1 MSSVFPNLGWV
12 LLAGLVGLCWG
23 LSEIIGAFKNET
35 GHALRTGGAW
45 LLVVLNLAAAALIF
59 LLVASLVPEANNW
72 LTAILV
78 GLAWP
83 TVIRNTT
90 FKLAQP
96 LQPEQTRE
104 NATVRFEQAYATVQN
119 LARQMI
125 NNALTRQRMKL
136 VTVAIQQEL
145 PALEQFARLAQIASP
160 LQEDTTISSDT
171 YIDRILKRKDEEAI
185 KKAYLAVFVLEHFG
199 RQMLDDFLREQRQKL
214 ANSK

>member
-1 MSSVFPNLGWV
+1 MSSAFPTLSWV
-12 LLAGLVGLCWG
+12 LLAGVIGLCWG

-45 LLVVLNLAAAALIF
+45 LLVGLNLVAAALIF

-72 LTAILV
+72 LTAIFV

-96 LQPEQTRE
+96 LQPEQARE
-104 NATVRFEQAYATVQN
+104 NATVRFEQAYAAVQT

-145 PALEQFARLAQIASP
+145 QALEQFARLAQIASP
-160 LQEDTTISSDT
+160 LQDDTAVSGDT
-171 YIDRILKRKDEEAI
+171 YIDRILKRKDEDAI

-199 RQMLDDFLREQRQKL
+199 RHMLDDFLREQRTKKV
-214 ANSK
+214 A